1 MSRSRPRGGS
11 WQRGEESGQ
20 ERAVGLLKAGAL
32 AAEPALQD
40 GELVPQREDLDVFV
54 VVAHRDQP
62 QGGEGVGDGDAG
74 QAYEHGQ

>member
-1 MSRSRPRGGS
+1 MSRSRRRAVRGSG
-11 WQRGEESGQ
+11 GEESGQ

-32 AAEPALQD
+32 AAELALQD
-40 GELVPQREDLDVFV
+40 GELVPQREDLDVLV

-62 QGGEGVGDGDAG
+62 QGAEGVGDGDAG